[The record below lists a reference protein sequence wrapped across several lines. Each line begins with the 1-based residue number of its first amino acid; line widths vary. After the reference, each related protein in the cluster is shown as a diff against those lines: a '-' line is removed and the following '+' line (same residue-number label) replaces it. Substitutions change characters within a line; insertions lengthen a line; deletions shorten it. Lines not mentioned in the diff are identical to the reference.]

1 MCAMSSALTAPK
13 DPIVPPEN
21 AGPPRRGRGRLRL
34 QDAQALEAQLV
45 LAARDAFMAD
55 GYGATSMAALARG
68 AGISKTTL
76 YAKFPTKA
84 ALFRAI
90 IDRQLAEAYGAVDAA
105 VGEAPDNSLASYLRH
120 LAVQTVLH
128 ALQPEN
134 LALNRLIDWEATRF
148 PELAEV
154 AQLRARMGIEHI
166 AGYIRDFAVRD
177 EIPCCD
183 AEGAA
188 ELFNFTIRG
197 LYYEIRVGVRS
208 AAADEVRAR
217 IDRIVEAFIASRPL
231 W

>member
-1 MCAMSSALTAPK
+1 MSNSLTAAK
-13 DPIVPPEN
+13 IVAPLQT
-21 AGPPRRGRGRLRL
+21 ASDAPPRRGRGRLRL
-34 QDAQALEAQLV
+34 EDAQALEAQLV
-45 LAARDAFMAD
+45 AAAREAFMAH

-105 VGEAPDNSLASYLRH
+105 LGKAPETSLASYLRH
-120 LAVQTVLH
+120 LASQTVLH

-134 LALNRLIDWEATRF
+134 LALNRLIDWEAPRF

-154 AQLRARMGIEHI
+154 AQVRARMSIEHI
-166 AGYIRDFAVRD
+166 AGYIRDFAERD
-177 EIPCCD
+177 AIPCRD
-183 AEGAA
+183 PEGAA
-188 ELFNFTIRG
+188 ELFNFTVRG
-197 LYYEIRVGVRS
+197 LYYEIRIGVRS
-208 AAADEVRAR
+208 ADADEVRAR
-217 IDRIVEAFIASRPL
+217 IDRIVAAFLASRPL

>member
-1 MCAMSSALTAPK
+1 MSRVLTAPAA
-13 DPIVPPEN
+13 PAPPTKST
-21 AGPPRRGRGRLRL
+21 APPRRGRGRLRL
-34 QDAQALEAQLV
+34 EDAQALEAQLIA
-45 LAARDAFMAD
+45 AARDAFMAD

-90 IDRQLAEAYGAVDAA
+90 IDRQLAEAYGAAESA
-105 VGEAPDNSLASYLRH
+105 VGEAPDSSLANYLRH

-134 LALNRLIDWEATRF
+134 LALNRLIDWEAPRF

-154 AQLRARMGIEHI
+154 AQLRARMSIEHI
-166 AGYIRDFAVRD
+166 AGYVRQFAARDG
-177 EIPCCD
+177 IPCRD
-183 AEGAA
+183 PEGAA
-188 ELFNFTIRG
+188 ELFNFTVRG
-197 LYYEIRVGVRS
+197 FYYEIRIGVRS
-208 AAADEVRAR
+208 ASPGEVRAR
-217 IDRIVEAFIASRPL
+217 IDKIVAAFIASRPL